1 MDVSDTS
8 ALVTGAA
15 SGLGAATAAALA
27 ARGVRV
33 VGLDLPASVEK
44 APDVAGV
51 IYHAADVTQ
60 PDQVRAAID
69 VAAVNGPLRTV
80 VNCAGIGPSA
90 RILGKKGPHDLG
102 LFETVIRVNLIGTFN
117 VLTLAAEAMA
127 ETDPVD
133 EDGQRGVIVNTASV
147 AAFEGQVGQAAY
159 AASKGGVHS
168 LTITAAR
175 DLASLGIRVNTVA
188 PGIVETPML
197 ATVSEE
203 YRAGLAAGVPF
214 PRRLGRPSEYA
225 QIVTTFVDNDYL
237 NGATLRMDGALR
249 MAPR

>member
-1 MDVSDTS
+1 MDVSNTS

-27 ARGVRV
+27 DRGVRV
-33 VGLDLPASVEK
+33 IGVDLPAGIEK
-44 APDVAGV
+44 APKVAGV
-51 IYHAADVTQ
+51 TYHTADVTQ
-60 PDQVRAAID
+60 PDDVRAA
-69 VAAVNGPLRTV
+69 VAAAAEVGPLRTV
-80 VNCAGIGPSA
+80 VNCAGIAPSA

-102 LFETVIRVNLIGTFN
+102 LFETVIRVNLLGTFN

-127 ETDPVD
+127 ATDPVD
-133 EDGQRGVIVNTASV
+133 EDGQRGLIVNTASV

-214 PRRLGRPSEYA
+214 PHRLGRPSEYA

-237 NGATLRMDGALR
+237 NGTTLRMDGALR